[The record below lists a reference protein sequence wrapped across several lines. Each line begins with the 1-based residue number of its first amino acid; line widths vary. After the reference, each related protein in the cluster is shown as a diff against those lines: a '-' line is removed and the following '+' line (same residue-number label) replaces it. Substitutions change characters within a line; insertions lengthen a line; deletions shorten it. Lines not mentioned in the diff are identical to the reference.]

1 MKIVAAD
8 FIRSCLEREQFPRH
22 DLSEVAF
29 VGRSNVGK
37 SSLINSLLGRK
48 RLAKVSRTPGKTRIL
63 NFFRVRTADPRLGS
77 FYLVDLPGYGYARV
91 SKSVRAQWGPM
102 IEGYLTGR
110 PCLRGI
116 LLLVDAR
123 GLEHHDWTTFEWLRE
138 AGRPLIVVA
147 TKVDKLTHGERRDRL
162 AAIAETLSLPETC
175 PLIPYS
181 SMTHEGRDELWRAI
195 RDVLSQDQG

>member
-8 FIRSCLEREQFPRH
+8 FIRSCLEKEQFPHH
-22 DLSEVAF
+22 DLPELAF

-37 SSLINSLLGRK
+37 SSLINSLLSRK
-48 RLAKVSRTPGKTRIL
+48 RLAKVSGTPGKTRIL
-63 NFFRVRTADPRLGS
+63 NFFRVRTADPRLPS

-110 PCLRGI
+110 SCLRAI

-123 GLEHHDWTTFEWLRE
+123 GLERHDWATFEWLSE
-138 AGRPLIVVA
+138 AGQPLIVVA
-147 TKVDKLTHGERRDRL
+147 TKVDKLTHGERRNRL
-162 AAIAETLSLPETC
+162 AAIAETLGPPGTC
-175 PLIPYS
+175 PPIPYS
-181 SMTHEGRDELWRAI
+181 SLTHEGRDELWRAI
-195 RDVLSQDQG
+195 RDVLS